1 MEVGKEEGVKEG
13 KEGESKKADAEPQT
27 ASAAL
32 TSGLREF
39 PEVGG
44 EDLRTGPLGKPT
56 AQRDPP
62 GSSQGSPSPGPRSP
76 TSFLTAHLHGSAPQC
91 AINSLSTRAGQGEGR
106 NSSAPSSAL
115 QYLPSSSETQ
125 GTPESPNLFSG
136 QTQRALNAGR

>member
-106 NSSAPSSAL
+106 NSSVLEQLRLAMPPQQL
-115 QYLPSSSETQ
+115 RDP
-125 GTPESPNLFSG
+125 GDP
-136 QTQRALNAGR
+136 